1 MEIFVTT
8 GTGEG
13 PNPLAAFDRALFEAG
28 IANFN
33 LLVLSS
39 VIPPG
44 AKIREKQLHLNDEDW
59 GARLYVV
66 LAQHRESE
74 IGRQA
79 WAGIGWV
86 QDESTSKGLFVEH
99 EGSGRQEV
107 ETLITESLDAM
118 VAYRSSSFGPPQMV
132 VAGTEC
138 REDPVCALVAAAYRV
153 DRWY

>member
-44 AKIREKQLHLNDEDW
+44 SKIRQKQLHLNDGDW

-66 LAQHRESE
+66 LAEKRESRV
-74 IGRQA
+74 GRQA

-86 QDESTSKGLFVEH
+86 QEESTGKGLFVEH
-99 EGSGRQEV
+99 GGSSRREV
-107 ETLITESLDAM
+107 ETLITESLDSM
-118 VAYRSSSFGPPQMV
+118 ISYRSSSFGPPQMAV
-132 VAGTEC
+132 TGARCSE
-138 REDPVCALVAAAYRV
+138 RPVCALVAASYRV
-153 DRWY
+153 DGWD